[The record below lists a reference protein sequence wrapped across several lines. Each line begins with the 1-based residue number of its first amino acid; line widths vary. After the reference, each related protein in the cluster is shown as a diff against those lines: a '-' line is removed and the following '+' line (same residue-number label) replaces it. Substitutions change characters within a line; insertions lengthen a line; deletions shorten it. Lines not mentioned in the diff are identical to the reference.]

1 MPDNNHAGAQAGA
14 QDGRPHPKSCQELL
28 NVRSYISSLVFTSSL
43 SPDTCRND
51 LHKWPVPLCYKR
63 SVCQPASSVMTESLL
78 ARETL
83 ATV

>member
-1 MPDNNHAGAQAGA
+1 MPDNDRASAQAGA

-28 NVRSYISSLVFTSSL
+28 NMCSYISSLVFTSSH
-43 SPDTCRND
+43 SPETCRND
-51 LHKWPVPLCYKR
+51 LDKWPVPTCYKG